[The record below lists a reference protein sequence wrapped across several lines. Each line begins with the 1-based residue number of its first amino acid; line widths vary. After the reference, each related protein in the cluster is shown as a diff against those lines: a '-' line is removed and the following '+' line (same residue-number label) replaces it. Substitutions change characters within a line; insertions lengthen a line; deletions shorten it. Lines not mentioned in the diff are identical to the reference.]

1 MICQIF
7 ALLFVSERKQ
17 IDFMADEKLPVQISH
32 YLFATSRS
40 EMRIKMLQFGMPTL
54 IEVDKLADTMKI
66 CKDLGLSFVELNMN
80 LPQYQTKCL
89 SNISYLK
96 ELKDKFQIGYTIHLD
111 ENLNVCDFNSEVAKA
126 YTDTVVNTIEIAKSL
141 EIPILNMH
149 MNHGVH
155 FTLPTQKVQLF
166 EKYFEEY
173 MEAWKKFCNSCEQLI
188 GDSNVK
194 ISIENTNGY
203 RDYEKWAI
211 EYALSKNA
219 FGLTWDIGH
228 SNAVSN
234 IDEEFIMNFRE
245 KLYHFHIHDSMGKS
259 DHMIL
264 GTGDIDLA
272 QRLGIAKDC
281 KCRCVV
287 ETKTVDALNKSVLWL
302 KNNGYM

>member
-1 MICQIF
+1 
-7 ALLFVSERKQ
+7 
-17 IDFMADEKLPVQISH
+17 
-32 YLFATSRS
+32 
-40 EMRIKMLQFGMPTL
+40 
-54 IEVDKLADTMKI
+54 
-66 CKDLGLSFVELNMN
+66 
-80 LPQYQTKCL
+80 
-89 SNISYLK
+89 
-96 ELKDKFQIGYTIHLD
+96 
-111 ENLNVCDFNSEVAKA
+111 
-126 YTDTVVNTIEIAKSL
+126 
-141 EIPILNMH
+141 
-149 MNHGVH
+149 
-155 FTLPTQKVQLF
+155 
-166 EKYFEEY
+166 
-173 MEAWKKFCNSCEQLI
+173 MEAWKKFCNSCDQLI

-194 ISIENTNGY
+194 ICIENTNGY
-203 RDYEKWAI
+203 RDYEKGAI

-245 KLYHFHIHDSMGKS
+245 KIYHFHIHDSMGKS

-281 KCRCVV
+281 NCRCVV